1 MVLDEAIRKCLPV
14 PIVEKV
20 NKHKN
25 VNEIRMRENSK
36 LSLTVANSNII
47 CDYVTSKKDITFAV
61 NQFCKN
67 SIYSYSEYIKQGFI
81 PFDGGYRIGV
91 CGKAVMDKNEIINI
105 AEIKSINIRIP
116 TKEINIPSVFL
127 ENLPYEKNLLI
138 FSAPSLG
145 KTMLLKKI
153 ASHLG
158 SPPLNKR
165 VVVVDCK
172 NEIYSEILHQGRT
185 IDFFTNYPK
194 KIAIDLAVRNMSPQF
209 IICDEIGLNE
219 ETDSLIDCIN
229 SGVNLI
235 CSVHASSTAELL
247 KKDNIKKL
255 HKTGV
260 FGGYIG
266 INYIDGIR
274 RYSYIRR
281 EEIKC

>member
-1 MVLDEAIRKCLPV
+1 MVLDEAVEKCLPP
-14 PIVEKV
+14 PIVESI
-20 NKHKN
+20 NKYKN

-36 LSLTVANSNII
+36 LSLTVENRNII

-116 TKEINIPSVFL
+116 TKEINIPAAFL
-127 ENLPYEKNLLI
+127 ENLPFEKSLLI

-145 KTMLLKKI
+145 KTTLLKKI
-153 ASHLG
+153 ASYLG

-172 NEIYSEILHQGRT
+172 NEIYSDVLHQGKT

-219 ETDSLIDCIN
+219 ETDSLIECIN

-260 FGGYIG
+260 FGGYVG

-274 RYSYIRR
+274 RYSYIKR

>member
-1 MVLDEAIRKCLPV
+1 MILDETLKNCLP
-14 PIVEKV
+14 PTV
-20 NKHKN
+20 NDIIKKYN
-25 VNEIRMRENSK
+25 DINEIRMRENSP
-36 LSLTVANSNII
+36 LSLTAGNRNII
-47 CDYVTSKKDITFAV
+47 CNYVTTKNDIAFSI

-67 SIYSYSEYIKQGFI
+67 SVYSYSDYIKQGFI

-91 CGKAVMDKNEIINI
+91 CGKAVIDKNEIINI

-116 TKEINIPSVFL
+116 TKEINIPSNLL
-127 ENLPYEKNLLI
+127 ENLPYEKSLLI

-145 KTMLLKKI
+145 KTTLLKKI

-158 SPPLNKR
+158 SPPHNKR

-172 NEIYSEILHQGRT
+172 NEIYSKTLHQGRT

-219 ETDSLIDCIN
+219 ETESLIDCRN

-235 CSVHASSTAELL
+235 CSVHASSAKELL
-247 KKDNIKKL
+247 KKENIKKL
-255 HKTGV
+255 HKAGV

-266 INYIDGIR
+266 IKNTDGKR
-274 RYSYIRR
+274 QYSYIGR
-281 EEIKC
+281 EEIEC